1 MLLLGKLPNMD
12 LKIKKVNL
20 QDILPLR
27 TLFLQENN
35 FQIRYNACHERRWT
49 DSFIIKINGTCAG
62 YGSVKG
68 MEDLSKRDAIFEFYL
83 IPEWRGSSSAIFEK
97 LIRISGATHV
107 ECQTNDLFLS
117 SMLFEFTHHISS
129 DVLLFKDGPVT
140 NFAISGAVFR
150 KRAFDDTLFNH
161 KDRESD
167 SDYVLELAGEI
178 VATGGFLL
186 HYNTPFADLYM
197 EVREDQRHK
206 GCGSLMIQE
215 LKKACYR
222 TGHVPAARCNIT
234 NKASKATLLKGG
246 LSIAGYLLSGQI
258 NPGYL

>member
-1 MLLLGKLPNMD
+1 MD

-49 DSFIIKINGTCAG
+49 DSYVFKINGACAG

-83 IPEWRGSSSAIFEK
+83 MPEWRNSASGIFEK
-97 LIRISGATHV
+97 LIRISRATII
-107 ECQTNDLFLS
+107 ECQTNDFLLS
-117 SMLFEFTHHISS
+117 SMLFEFAHHISS
-129 DVLLFKDGPVT
+129 DVLLFKDGRVT
-140 NFAISGAVFR
+140 FLEIPGAIFR

-161 KDRESD
+161 KDREND
-167 SDYVLELAGEI
+167 SDYVLEINGEI

-186 HYNTPFADLYM
+186 HYNIPFADLYM
-197 EVREDQRHK
+197 EVREDQRQK
-206 GCGSLMIQE
+206 GYGSLMIQE

-222 TGHVPAARCNIT
+222 AARVPAARCNII
-234 NKASKATLLKGG
+234 NKASKATLLSGG
-246 LSIAGYLLSGQI
+246 LSIAGYLVSGRI